1 MIYLV
6 PYETKEHPE
15 TQQTFVFSARVH
27 TRGKPKR
34 RAKQFRKWLSREL
47 MVSQHERQ
55 TAIIQA
61 LGFTDLL

>member
-6 PYETKEHPE
+6 PYETKDHPE
-15 TQQTFVFSARVH
+15 TGQQFVFTARVP

-47 MVSQHERQ
+47 MVSQYERQ